1 MVEIVMSSEKGS
13 VADIISIE
21 NMALLLFI
29 TFKRLKLALDTSCFL
44 WRENIRWQCRVVVNL
59 LECQNEHKS
68 CNEYNRVSIIDGAR
82 LL

>member
-1 MVEIVMSSEKGS
+1 MSSEKGS

-29 TFKRLKLALDTSCFL
+29 TFKRLKLTLDTSCFL

-68 CNEYNRVSIIDGAR
+68 CDEYNRVSIIDGAR